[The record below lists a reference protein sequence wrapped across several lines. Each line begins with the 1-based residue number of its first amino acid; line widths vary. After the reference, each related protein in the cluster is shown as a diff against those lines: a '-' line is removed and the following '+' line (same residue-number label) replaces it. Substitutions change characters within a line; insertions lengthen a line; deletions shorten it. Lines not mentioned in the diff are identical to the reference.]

1 MELKEFIEELLAKKN
16 ARITD
21 EVFLLIEKDRD
32 LMKKYLKL
40 VEEKKLQTVNSQI
53 ARAVVKK
60 YGLESDTV
68 RNYEPESV
76 LVTSYKELV

>member
-40 VEEKKLQTVNSQI
+40 VEEKSLQTVNSQI
-53 ARAVVKK
+53 ARGVVKK